1 MLGTTRETVS
11 RVLADFQRRGYVR
24 QSGRHLLLHNDFL
37 IETEA
42 PRSGKRSLATSL
54 RPAMPRTTISKDL
67 VFSGA
72 HAVAFTHGGSER
84 RHGHNWRLRV
94 TLGAT
99 ELDSAGMIMD
109 FSELKKH
116 ARVILDRFEHRDL
129 NETPPFD
136 KLNLTA
142 ENIAGLVFEELSKHA
157 QRRARL
163 RRAGR
168 GVGDTTLARDGR
180 ALGVGEDRHHI
191 REQLDGLGPGTL
203 E

>member
-1 MLGTTRETVS
+1 
-11 RVLADFQRRGYVR
+11 
-24 QSGRHLLLHNDFL
+24 
-37 IETEA
+37 
-42 PRSGKRSLATSL
+42 
-54 RPAMPRTTISKDL
+54 MPRTTISKDL

-99 ELDSAGMIMD
+99 ELDSAGMVMD

-136 KLNLTA
+136 KLNPTA
-142 ENIAGLVFEELSKHA
+142 ENIATLVFDELSK
-157 QRRARL
+157 
-163 RRAGR
+163 
-168 GVGDTTLARDGR
+168 TLNDGR
-180 ALGVGEDRHHI
+180 ISVERVEVWETPRSRAMVER
-191 REQLDGLGPGTL
+191 
-203 E
+203 